1 MFLHMLIHIIQNI
14 NLLKKKQVVNIQ
26 QNFGPKPLCIS
37 NQMVYEITDK
47 E

>member
-1 MFLHMLIHIIQNI
+1 MYLHMLIHIIQNI
-14 NLLKKKQVVNIQ
+14 KKKQVVNIQ

-47 E
+47 EWDR